1 MAGKAQMKKRL
12 KLMSRCR
19 LHLNAFVLQRLS
31 RAIGIG
37 KVLAGGIM
45 LKNLVFLVAAFLP
58 SSLFAQDKAAADFGA
73 REGIQQVSLSPDG
86 NKVAYIVPD
95 KGQGSRLFTV
105 DLANGGQP
113 KAALAASGN
122 PERLS
127 YCEWVSN
134 ARLICLVWMVLREAG
149 DPVTV
154 SRLIAINADGS
165 ELKLVSTR
173 QGYNAERFSYFG
185 GSLIDLLPGDDGA
198 VLLGREYVPEGK
210 TGSLIAKTDEGYGV
224 DRVDTLSLA
233 AKPVVKPQRLAVEYI
248 SDGLGT
254 VRMMGVMKTA
264 AGYDSG
270 IRRYL
275 YRPAGQNGWEPF
287 GEFDVTSES
296 GFNPYSIDPAANV
309 VYGFEKFEGRQA
321 LYKVQLDN
329 SLAKTK
335 IFSRPDVDVDS
346 LITLGRKKR
355 VVGYSFATEKRQA
368 VYFDPALKKLGA
380 ALGKALPDAAMVY
393 FGGMSADE
401 QKLIVWAG
409 SDTNPGQY
417 YYFEKATNK
426 VSPLFASR
434 PQLAGYTLAP
444 VKSVSVRAGDG
455 TLIPGYLTLPPG
467 SNGKGLAAIVMPHGG
482 PSARDEWGFDWLAQ
496 YFAHQGFAVLQPN
509 YRGSSG
515 YGDGWYQQNGFQS
528 WKSAISDVNDSGRWL
543 VSKGIASADKLAI
556 VGWSYGGYAALQS
569 AVLDPALF
577 KAIVAIAPVTDLGKL
592 KEEYRGYMN
601 FRVARDFIGS
611 GPHITEGSPARNAA
625 KIAAPVMLFHG
636 SLDRNVGVYQSQ
648 LMASELRDAG
658 KQPELVIYKNL
669 DHYLEDSIVRAE
681 MLEKSAKFLK
691 EKLQIK

>member
-1 MAGKAQMKKRL
+1 MKKEVP
-12 KLMSRCR
+12 
-19 LHLNAFVLQRLS
+19 HD
-31 RAIGIG
+31 G
-37 KVLAGGIM
+37 LAPTTRRICLASGMWDDRFRDIETGGNM
-45 LKNLVFLVAAFLP
+45 LKNIVFLTATVCATP
-58 SSLFAQDKAAADFGA
+58 ICAQSKDASAFGA
-73 REGIQQVSLSPDG
+73 REGIEQVSLSPDG

-95 KGQGSRLFTV
+95 KGQGSRLYTV
-105 DLANGGQP
+105 DLANGGKP
-113 KAALAASGN
+113 RAAIAASGD

-134 ARLICLVWMVLREAG
+134 ARLICLVRMIIRDEG
-149 DPVTV
+149 EPVNV
-154 SRLIAINADGS
+154 SRLIAINADGT
-165 ELKLVSTR
+165 ELKLVSVR
-173 QGYNAERFSYFG
+173 QGNNAERFSYFG

-210 TGSLIAKTDEGYGV
+210 IGSMITKTEEGYGV
-224 DRVDTLSLA
+224 DRVDTRTLA
-233 AKPVVKPQRLAVEYI
+233 AKSVVKPTRLAAEYI

-254 VRMMGVMKTA
+254 VRIMGVVKTD

-270 IRRYL
+270 TRRYL
-275 YRPAGQNGWEPF
+275 YRRAGQNGWQPF
-287 GEFDVTSES
+287 GEFDSTSET
-296 GFNPYSIDPAANV
+296 GFNPYSVDPAENA

-321 LYKVQLDN
+321 LYRVQLDD

-335 IFSRPDVDVDS
+335 IFSRPDVDVDG

-368 VYFDPALKKLGA
+368 VYFDPALKKLSGA
-380 ALGKALPDAAMVY
+380 LSKALPDAAMVY

-409 SDTNPGQY
+409 SDTNPGKY
-417 YYFEKATNK
+417 YYFDKATSK

-434 PQLAGYTLAP
+434 PDLAGYTLAP
-444 VKSVSVRAGDG
+444 VKPVNVRAADG
-455 TLIPGYLTLPPG
+455 TLIPGYLTLPVG
-467 SNGKGLAAIVMPHGG
+467 SSGKGLPAIVMPHGG

-515 YGDGWYQQNGFQS
+515 YGDGWYQRNGFQS

-543 VSKGIASADKLAI
+543 VSEGIALPDKLAI

-592 KEEYRGYMN
+592 KEQYRNYMSY
-601 FRVARDFIGS
+601 RVARDFIGT
-611 GPHITEGSPARNAA
+611 GPHIAEGSPARNAA
-625 KIAAPVMLFHG
+625 KIASPVLMFHG
-636 SLDRNVGVYQSQ
+636 SFDRNVDIDQSQ
-648 LMASELRDAG
+648 LMADQLRDAG
-658 KQPELVIYKNL
+658 KQPELVVYKNL
-669 DHYLEDSIVRAE
+669 DHYLEDSAVRTE
-681 MLEKSAKFLK
+681 MLEKSSTFLK
-691 EKLQIK
+691 AKLQIK